1 MKTRLLR
8 ITKWVFGI
16 VFGLI
21 ILITAFLYLFKDKII
36 SVVVS
41 EINTHLN
48 APVDVKEVDIAF
60 WGSFPSLSVDFEH
73 VFIKDSYKNATQKD
87 TLLYSDRIRLKF
99 NPIDLWNKNYHVK
112 AIEVSP
118 GTLQIKTNRKGE
130 GNYNILKSD
139 TTSANENFEMRLK
152 SIALNDFRIIYSNK
166 TSNQY
171 YSAKIANSE
180 LYGDFSASK
189 FLMNAAGSMLVKNAK
204 SGQISFIRNKQLE
217 FNFGINVNQEKGSVE
232 IKEAVVN
239 FSGLP
244 FEINGIV
251 NPDSL
256 NFNVQSK
263 NIELEDL
270 VNELSLGATSDVNKF
285 KGSGD
290 ISFNLDIKGAME
302 TTAPIA
308 VNCDFG
314 IEKGE
319 LTEPYQNSKI
329 QDIQLQGKFSNE
341 KGPGKEFL
349 ELKNMRFKTA
359 GGPFK
364 GNVRL
369 TDFDNPKINGKAT
382 GNVDLQIANALFH
395 FPHVDQIKGSV
406 LVNTEFEIESNGST
420 GEIKVDKCDGD
431 VLMKRMVLKLKD
443 DKRLFQNING
453 NVFLRGDEAGI
464 ENASLKVG
472 STDLRI
478 DGVFRNIYNYLNAKS
493 PLQTEVEIEGNYVK
507 IEDLGTTS
515 KQEKIEGERVFALP
529 NDIRGSVNLTVGT
542 MDYEKHRF
550 EHLLGKMNIQNRRL
564 HFPQISLVNAEAL
577 ISGALIIEEK
587 SPEIFTITAQV
598 ATNNLKFR
606 PMFKEWDNFQQNVI
620 TDQNI
625 SGRAQAD
632 LYFFAPFDLRSGILL
647 KSIESRLNMKVFD
660 GHLKNVQSFKDITES
675 LKTTSGKLVLG
686 KKNIDLLEQK
696 LKDISFK
703 TLENSILIKNGV
715 ITIPKMHIGSSAL
728 DMDLSGM
735 HSFENEIDYRFV
747 FRFRDLLNAEKDSEF
762 GEVVDDGTGIKI
774 FMRMHGTLD
783 NPIIEWDKTSRK
795 EQAKEN
801 REEAKKDAKSILKS
815 EFGLYKNDTTV
826 KKYVPEEVPK
836 EELKIHFG
844 PSTKEEFNEVKKQKK
859 DSKLKKTLR
868 DWKDQQKQE
877 EEEGFK
883 VGKGG
888 GR

>member
-8 ITKWVFGI
+8 IAKWVFGTLI
-16 VFGLI
+16 GLI
-21 ILITAFLYLFKDKII
+21 LLITVSMYLFKDKII
-36 SVVVS
+36 AVVVS

-118 GTLQIKTNRKGE
+118 GTLQIKTNKYGV

-152 SIALNDFRIIYSNK
+152 SISLNDFRVIYSNK
-166 TSNQY
+166 SSKQY
-171 YSAKIANSE
+171 YSAKIAKSE
-180 LYGDFSASK
+180 LSGDFSASN
-189 FLMNAAGSMLVKNAK
+189 FLMNAAGSMLVKKAK
-204 SGQISFIRNKQLE
+204 SGQVNFIKNKQLD
-217 FNFGINVNQEKGSVE
+217 FNFGINVNQEKGIVALNQA
-232 IKEAVVN
+232 IVN

-244 FEINGIV
+244 FEINGLV
-251 NPDSL
+251 NSDSL
-256 NFNVQSK
+256 NFNVKSK
-263 NIELEDL
+263 NIALEDL
-270 VNELSLGATSDVNKF
+270 VNQLSLGASEDVKKF
-285 KGSGD
+285 KGSGE
-290 ISFNLDIKGAME
+290 ISFNLDLNGAIASTE
-302 TTAPIA
+302 PIS

-314 IEKGE
+314 ISKGE
-319 LTEPYQNSKI
+319 LTEPYQNLKI
-329 QDIQLQGKFSNE
+329 QDIQLDGKYSNE
-341 KGPGKEFL
+341 DGNGKEFL

-369 TDFDNPKINGKAT
+369 TDFENPIVKGKAT
-382 GNVDLQIANALFH
+382 GNIDLQIANALFH
-395 FPHVDQIKGSV
+395 FPHVDKIKGSV
-406 LVNTEFEIESNGST
+406 LINTEFAIRSDGST
-420 GEIKVDKCDGD
+420 GAIEVDKCDGD
-431 VLMKRMVLKLKD
+431 VLLKQMILKLKE

-472 STDLRI
+472 ATDLRV

-493 PLQTEVEIEGNYVK
+493 PLQTEVEIESNYVK

-542 MDYEKHRF
+542 LDYEKHRF

-598 ATNNLKFR
+598 ASNNLKFK
-606 PMFKEWDNFQQNVI
+606 PMFKEWDNFEQNVI
-620 TDQNI
+620 TENNI

-632 LYFFAPFDLRSGILL
+632 LYFFAPFDLRTGVLL
-647 KSIESRLNMKVFD
+647 KSIESRLNLKVYD
-660 GHLKNVQSFKDITES
+660 GHLKNVNSFKDITES
-675 LKTTSGKLVLG
+675 LKTTSGKMVLG

-715 ITIPKMHIGSSAL
+715 VTIPKMHIGSSAL
-728 DMDLSGM
+728 DMDLSGV

-774 FMRMHGTLD
+774 FMRMRGTLD

-795 EQAKEN
+795 EQSKQN

-836 EELKIHFG
+836 EDLKIHFG
-844 PSTKEEFNEVKKQKK
+844 PSNKEEFNEVKKQKK
-859 DSKLKKTLR
+859 DSKLKKTLK
-868 DWKDQQKQE
+868 DWKEQQKQE
-877 EEEGFK
+877 EDEGFK

-888 GR
+888 GK